1 MTISALIHQLL
12 STENPVLPAPTLILI
27 ALHVGWASVLGA
39 SAFWAGGRLH
49 PVYRL
54 GLSLLVVLWALWPGS
69 ASPTYWLGL
78 AFQAPSLM
86 TVLLCWLGLISLAQ
100 NKPAKR
106 ISRSGAQTL
115 ILKIGVVMGIVLG
128 WVLLFDT
135 LAWLPVSVYS
145 WGFSAAACAAV
156 IGVVAIVWA
165 FGAGFTPWNT
175 HHNVSF
181 FLALGVM
188 ALFVLTRLP
197 TGNVWDALLD
207 PWLWL
212 ALQAFAIRV
221 GLQRWRG
228 QRAG

>member
-1 MTISALIHQLL
+1 M
-12 STENPVLPAPTLILI
+12 LI

-39 SAFWAGGRLH
+39 SAFWAGGRLR

-54 GLSLLVVLWALWPGS
+54 GLSLFVALWALWPGS

-78 AFQAPSLM
+78 AFQTPSLM
-86 TVLLCWLGLISLAQ
+86 TVLLCWLGLILRAWR
-100 NKPAKR
+100 KPAKR

-115 ILKIGVVMGIVLG
+115 TLKIAMVLGITLG
-128 WVLLFDT
+128 WVLLLDT

-156 IGVVAIVWA
+156 AGLAVIIWA
-165 FGAGFTPWNT
+165 FGTGFTPWNT
-175 HHNVSF
+175 RHNVSF
-181 FLALGVM
+181 FLVLGVT

-212 ALQAFAIRV
+212 VLQVLAIRV

-228 QRAG
+228 K

>member
-1 MTISALIHQLL
+1 MNVSALIHQFL
-12 STENPVLPAPTLILI
+12 STENPVLPEPALMLI

-39 SAFWAGGRLH
+39 SAFWAGGRLR
-49 PVYRL
+49 PGRRL

-69 ASPTYWLGL
+69 SSPTYWLGL

-86 TVLLCWLGLISLAQ
+86 TVLLCWLGLISLVWS
-100 NKPAKR
+100 KPAKP
-106 ISRSGAQTL
+106 ISGSGEQNL
-115 ILKIGVVMGIVLG
+115 ILKIGVLMGIALG
-128 WVLLFDT
+128 WVLLLDT
-135 LAWLPVSVYS
+135 LAWLPMSVYS
-145 WGFSAAACAAV
+145 WGFSVAACAAV
-156 IGVVAIVWA
+156 ACVVVIFWA
-165 FGAGFTPWNT
+165 FGAGFKPWNS

-181 FLALGVM
+181 FLVLGVV

-228 QRAG
+228 KRAG